1 MAKPHI
7 SVMSVP
13 VSDPDRAKDFY
24 TRVLGFQVEM
34 DGPFGNGMRWLML
47 RPPGA
52 GTAITLVTWFA
63 SMPAGSLR
71 GAVLSVPDI
80 EAAVA
85 SMRAAGA
92 QFDDEAIQSA
102 PWGRWVTVRDPDG
115 NRWVVQ
121 EDAPASA

>member
-1 MAKPHI
+1 VAKPHI